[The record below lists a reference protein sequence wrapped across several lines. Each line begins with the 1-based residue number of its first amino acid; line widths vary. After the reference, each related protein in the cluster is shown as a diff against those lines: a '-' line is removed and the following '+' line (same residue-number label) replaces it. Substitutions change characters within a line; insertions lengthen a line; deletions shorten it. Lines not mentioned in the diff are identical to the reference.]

1 MNIQNVLLKV
11 WRAIRDFVARHIDS
25 GVARESKKA
34 SCAALRSNASKNA
47 FVKSSKNAS
56 RKACGSCTSRALLS
70 LFVASATLLA
80 TFVIAPT
87 SALSAGENTTST
99 EKVEGAQSGSAKSE
113 GEQQQTKQS
122 ESNNTE
128 LDKKDTGSSSTLTNN
143 KESNPVEKQNPASN
157 NGANK
162 PKSDET
168 AVNKN
173 VKKKDVDSTE
183 ASSKMNRSARK
194 PKECKELGKC
204 YSISYNIG
212 SPTVDNDGKTILI
225 KRGETRTITPEF
237 KLKPGKN
244 PTFKLKDG
252 LWFEL
257 GKFGS
262 QSVPSWV
269 NFKKTE
275 NQKSFDG
282 SITLSPNSK
291 WDYGSYKF
299 KVFAY
304 YKKKSE
310 KIYATI
316 SVKVDVPDISKNDL
330 SLSLYDFG
338 KTQDN
343 TAIKDSKIIIN
354 PESKGSDSSGSDT
367 GGTGKKDVYDP
378 INNKLFIDSQS
389 KDKPGFIHHHMICKS
404 GSGDNASYTLD
415 SVNGLNLSNKDGST
429 TDKQTKFTH
438 IESKTGTD
446 KYSVYLNDDYT
457 ERSQSWITGTPTK
470 AGTFECK
477 VFAIKDVD
485 ISYSE
490 NLGKTFSTEY
500 FAKYVTDR
508 LKDKT
513 REVFSDP
520 DTKIYAAHIPN
531 TNTSGLDESVYKP
544 QKTIDWAYKSVT
556 IEVKSNKPPEPK
568 PSKIGDNDLTLKVYP
583 FKNGTG
589 SLPAALT
596 SDNNKI
602 SAMLGMELKPF
613 IDATSAADSTNK
625 ITLRVLCSKGE
636 KKNAAGSSGALTGG
650 TGSTESGSAVSG
662 STDGNSSTGSN
673 GANTVGGSTSG
684 TQSGLQTNK
693 PSESSQ
699 DANDLEYKTWSSNL
713 ADLGLSVPEDTE
725 QNTCHSNKEGDT
737 TCASADPSKKVAAR
751 TDKEVSIKPTEVGNY
766 QCVVFALKNDALT
779 TFDDAIN
786 KLAQSGSLTPDSIK
800 SALTTDPAAF
810 KENKDFAAFM
820 LNIDS
825 VSNFTLPNTGGQSW
839 NLQLGI
845 LAALLVN
852 LLAAGFVVS
861 QSERGR
867 AWVSATFNRTVFN
880 SMVLVRTVF
889 SGFDAQDYAT
899 SSVSNRALKRTPA
912 STRVNAHSCILNS
925 VHSRE
930 ANSIHSRVRDCVFAC
945 NRFYKDFCAVTC
957 SGVRSV
963 KDFIRWVT
971 ERWRC

>member
-1 MNIQNVLLKV
+1 MSDLHRGSRFLRLLRSIFAKTACAR
-11 WRAIRDFVARHIDS
+11 RAIVA
-25 GVARESKKA
+25 
-34 SCAALRSNASKNA
+34 
-47 FVKSSKNAS
+47 
-56 RKACGSCTSRALLS
+56 
-70 LFVASATLLA
+70 LFVVVATILA
-80 TFVIAPT
+80 TFMIAPT
-87 SALSAGENTTST
+87 SALSAGENTG
-99 EKVEGAQSGSAKSE
+99 EKVSTGETVGAKSDSAKSE
-113 GEQQQTKQS
+113 GEKQNPEQS
-122 ESNNTE
+122 EPNNTE
-128 LDKKDTGSSSTLTNN
+128 LNKNNTDTSSTLTNN
-143 KESNPVEKQNPASN
+143 NKESKPVEKPKTAGN
-157 NGANK
+157 NGVDKA
-162 PKSDET
+162 KSADS

-354 PESKGSDSSGSDT
+354 PKSKGSDSSGSDT

-457 ERSQSWITGTPTK
+457 ERSQSWISGTPTK

-531 TNTSGLDESVYKP
+531 TNGLDESVYKP
-544 QKTIDWAYKSVT
+544 QKTIDWDYKSVT
-556 IEVKSNKPPEPK
+556 IEVKSSEPQEPK
-568 PSKIGDNDLTLKVYP
+568 IGKNDLSLKVYP
-583 FKNGTG
+583 FKNDDG
-589 SLPAALT
+589 SLPDAFT
-596 SDNNKI
+596 DKNNKI

-613 IDATSAADSTNK
+613 VDATSAEDRKNK

-636 KKNAAGSSGALTGG
+636 KKNNSTG
-650 TGSTESGSAVSG
+650 TGSGSGGASTVDSSPRSAQSGSQQTQPSG
-662 STDGNSSTGSN
+662 SP
-673 GANTVGGSTSG
+673 
-684 TQSGLQTNK
+684 QSA
-693 PSESSQ
+693 E
-699 DANDLEYKTWSSNL
+699 ATWSSKPDGL
-713 ADLGLSVPEDTE
+713 VLSVPEDTKQTRCNE
-725 QNTCHSNKEGDT
+725 AGDGKCT
-737 TCASADPSKKVAAR
+737 ADKVASQSSM
-751 TDKEVSIKPTEVGNY
+751 EVSIKPTDVGNY

-779 TFDDAIN
+779 KFDDVISKAT
-786 KLAQSGSLTPDSIK
+786 QSGSTLTPDSIK
-800 SALTTDPAAF
+800 SELTKVTEGSPTAF
-810 KENKDFAAFM
+810 KENMDFAAFT

-825 VSNFTLPNTGGQSW
+825 VSNFTLPNAGERNW
-839 NLQLGI
+839 NLQLGAI
-845 LAALLVN
+845 AAVMVSV
-852 LLAAGFVVS
+852 LAAGFVIS
-861 QSERGR
+861 QSE
-867 AWVSATFNRTVFN
+867 
-880 SMVLVRTVF
+880 
-889 SGFDAQDYAT
+889 
-899 SSVSNRALKRTPA
+899 
-912 STRVNAHSCILNS
+912 
-925 VHSRE
+925 
-930 ANSIHSRVRDCVFAC
+930 AC
-945 NRFYKDFCAVTC
+945 RKLLY
-957 SGVRSV
+957 
-963 KDFIRWVT
+963 
-971 ERWRC
+971 ERRRC